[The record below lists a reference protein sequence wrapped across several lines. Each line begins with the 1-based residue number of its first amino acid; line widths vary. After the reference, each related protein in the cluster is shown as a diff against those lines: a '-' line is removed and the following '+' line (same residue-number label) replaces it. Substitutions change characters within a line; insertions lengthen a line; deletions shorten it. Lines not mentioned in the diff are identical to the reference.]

1 MKKTIRFLIT
11 GVGGQGTIL
20 ASDILAEVGLR
31 LGHDAKKSDILGLA
45 VRGGSVVSHIIWG
58 ENVRAP
64 MIDRGTADYYLSF
77 EWLEGL
83 RRLVYTNK
91 DTVVLANDWRID
103 PVSVSSG
110 QADYPDE
117 DGIRAA
123 IRERCA
129 GLREI
134 PATPLAVEM
143 GNARVFNSVMM
154 GGLAQLVGATPTSGA
169 PSSPT
174 GSRPKCLGSQCPGIR
189 CRAEPHVLG
198 PSHLETGFR
207 RTRVRRAVNRR
218 GVW

>member
-45 VRGGSVVSHIIWG
+45 VRGGSVVSHIIWSDK
-58 ENVRAP
+58 VRAP
-64 MIDRGTADYYLSF
+64 MIDEGSADYYISF

-83 RRLVYTNK
+83 RRMAYTNP
-91 DTVVLANDWRID
+91 DTVILANDWRID
-103 PVSVSSG
+103 RVSVSSG

-134 PATPLAVEM
+134 PATPRAGAM
-143 GNARVFNSVMM
+143 GNARACNRVTL
-154 GGLAQLVGATPTSGA
+154 GGLAQLGGGEGDVCRSVIADRVA
-169 PSSPT
+169 PKV
-174 GSRPKCLGSQCPGIR
+174 RDLNV
-189 CRAEPHVLG
+189 RAFDAGLNH
-198 PSHLETGFR
+198 TF
-207 RTRVRRAVNRR
+207 
-218 GVW
+218 

>member
-143 GNARVFNSVMM
+143 GNARVFNSVIKQVCFHRHAKRPFLYRSYD
-154 GGLAQLVGATPTSGA
+154 GNGITDAQRITCPPTQ
-169 PSSPT
+169 P
-174 GSRPKCLGSQCPGIR
+174 RCL
-189 CRAEPHVLG
+189 L
-198 PSHLETGFR
+198 
-207 RTRVRRAVNRR
+207 
-218 GVW
+218 